1 MLGDID
7 MSKPLSIRDNIKKSK
22 IITLSSIFIGTII
35 FLIAYLI
42 TNDIWLLALTI
53 VMVIS
58 ALFFW
63 YVIAKFEEKF
73 ANEIKDEQHESTN
86 TQIKNGS

>member
-73 ANEIKDEQHESTN
+73 AKEIKDEKH
-86 TQIKNGS
+86 G

>member
-73 ANEIKDEQHESTN
+73 AKEIKDEKHGSTN
-86 TQIKNGS
+86 TQIKN